1 MPFATEFLTIWD
13 DRVQAAVVWL
23 ATLDAGLG
31 PAPALAVGIGLT
43 ALLGKVWYALRVGCA
58 RPAERV
64 RDSV

>member
-31 PAPALAVGIGLT
+31 PAPALGVGIGLT
-43 ALLGKVWYALRVGCA
+43 ALLGKV
-58 RPAERV
+58 
-64 RDSV
+64 